1 MLKTV
6 NLTKTSDTFIGRTLA
21 EKYQIQNLWREGGL
35 GNIYRG
41 THRGMEKSVT
51 VKILS
56 PALAVDESIVKRFSD
71 EARTVS
77 HISHPNILNVTDF
90 GTDAEGAVYIVSE
103 ESEGETLKESI
114 AKQGKFSPERSIRIA
129 RQIASALSAA
139 HAAKVVHKNLTSEN
153 ILLTHAANG
162 AEIVKVLEFG
172 TNAAD
177 ENESLDEEAAPKN
190 LEYRSPEQCL
200 DSAEIDA
207 RSDIYS
213 AGVILYE
220 MLAGEVPFAAEK
232 PTDLMLKHTQQ
243 PPAPLSAFRNDL
255 NEEIEPVVLRA
266 LAKTPEMRCQT
277 ADEFADELNKI
288 AKNFDEV
295 ETVIIPKAQKFDE
308 QPNNIWKT
316 AFITLAGISV
326 LAIGLIYAT
335 QVKQSDIA
343 TVQTDENNKPVQPL
357 NPATG
362 MGEQGANLMVF
373 SPEMMSNINTNAA
386 DGMLPGDYNPLWN
399 QGYIPPQS
407 SQSQPQQSMNVPPTT
422 YTMPTGQMYDG
433 NVQQNNPFMPA
444 LEGDIVVVNTP
455 VATPTPKPTA
465 TPKATPTPAKNET
478 NTATPVSTPGTTKTP
493 VPKPSEEKKPT
504 SEKQVTSDKKQDTN

>member
-1 MLKTV
+1 M
-6 NLTKTSDTFIGRTLA
+6 SDKFIGQTLA
-21 EKYQIQNLWREGGL
+21 EKYRIEQLWRESGL
-35 GNIYRG
+35 GNVYRG
-41 THRGMEKSVT
+41 KHLGMEKDVT

-56 PALAVDESIVKRFSD
+56 PTLAIDEKIVKRFNE

-77 HISHPNILNVTDF
+77 HISHPNVLNVTDF
-90 GTDAEGAVYIVSE
+90 GSDKEGAVFIVSE
-103 ESEGETLKESI
+103 ESEGETLKDAI
-114 AKQGKFSPERSIRIA
+114 GKQGKFSPERAIRVA

-139 HAAKVVHKNLTSEN
+139 HAAGVVHKNLTSEN

-172 TNAAD
+172 ANAAD
-177 ENESLDEEAAPKN
+177 ENESLDEEIAPKN

-200 DSAEIDA
+200 NSAEIDA

-220 MLAGEVPFAAEK
+220 MLAGEVPFTAEK
-232 PTDLMLKHTQQ
+232 PTDLMLKHAQQ
-243 PPAPLSAFRNDL
+243 PPSPLSAFRTDL
-255 NEEIEPVVLRA
+255 NEEIEPVVLKS
-266 LAKTPEMRCQT
+266 LAKTPEMRYQT
-277 ADEFADELNKI
+277 ADEFAEDLNKI

-308 QPNNIWKT
+308 EPNNIWKT

-335 QVKQSDIA
+335 QVKQTDIS
-343 TVQTDENNKPVQPL
+343 TVQTDANGVPVQPL

-362 MGEQGANLMVF
+362 MGEQGANLMQF
-373 SPEMMSNINTNAA
+373 SPEMMSNINTNGT
-386 DGMLPGDYNPLWN
+386 DGMLSGDYNPLWN
-399 QGYIPPQS
+399 QGYIPQQQQPQS
-407 SQSQPQQSMNVPPTT
+407 NMNVPPTT
-422 YTMPTGQMYDG
+422 YVMPTGEVYDQT
-433 NVQQNNPFMPA
+433 VQPNNPFMPT
-444 LEGDIVVVNTP
+444 LEGDIVIVNQP

-465 TPKATPTPAKNET
+465 TPKTTPTPKTETSPTQANPTTTPAK
-478 NTATPVSTPGTTKTP
+478 PTTT
-493 VPKPSEEKKPT
+493 PKPNTEEKKPT

>member
-1 MLKTV
+1 M
-6 NLTKTSDTFIGRTLA
+6 SDKFIGQTLA
-21 EKYQIQNLWREGGL
+21 EKYQIEQLWRESGL
-35 GNIYRG
+35 GNVYRG
-41 THRGMEKSVT
+41 KHLGMEKDVT

-56 PALAVDESIVKRFSD
+56 PTLAIDEKIVKRFNE

-77 HISHPNILNVTDF
+77 HISHPNVLNVTDF
-90 GTDAEGAVYIVSE
+90 GSDKEGAFFIVSE
-103 ESEGETLKESI
+103 ESEGETLKDAI
-114 AKQGKFSPERSIRIA
+114 GKQGKFSPERAIRVA

-139 HAAKVVHKNLTSEN
+139 HAAGVVHKNLTSEN

-172 TNAAD
+172 ANAAD
-177 ENESLDEEAAPKN
+177 ENESLDEENAPRN
-190 LEYRSPEQCL
+190 LEYRSPEQCS
-200 DSAEIDA
+200 DSTEIDA

-220 MLAGEVPFAAEK
+220 MLAGEVPFSAEK
-232 PTDLMLKHTQQ
+232 PTDLMLKHAQQ
-243 PPAPLSAFRNDL
+243 PPSPLSAFRPDL
-255 NEEIEPVVLRA
+255 NEEIEPVVLQA
-266 LAKTPEMRCQT
+266 LAKTPEMRYQT
-277 ADEFADELNKI
+277 ADEFAEELNKI

-335 QVKQSDIA
+335 QVKQTDIS
-343 TVQTDENNKPVQPL
+343 TVQTDANGVPVQPL

-362 MGEQGANLMVF
+362 MGEQGANLMQF
-373 SPEMMSNINTNAA
+373 SPEMMSNINTNAT

-399 QGYIPPQS
+399 QGGI
-407 SQSQPQQSMNVPPTT
+407 PQQMLQQQQQSNMSVPTT
-422 YTMPTGQMYDG
+422 YVMPNGEVYDQ

-444 LEGDIVVVNTP
+444 LEGDIVIVNQP

-465 TPKATPTPAKNET
+465 TPKATPTPKTET
-478 NTATPVSTPGTTKTP
+478 SPTPAATPATPVKTP
-493 VPKPSEEKKPT
+493 VTKPTEEKKPT
-504 SEKQVTSDKKQDTN
+504 SEKQVTSDKKQDTE

>member
-1 MLKTV
+1 MRGVKKV

-114 AKQGKFSPERSIRIA
+114 AKQGKFSAERAIRIA

-139 HAAKVVHKNLTSEN
+139 HAAGVVHKNLTSEN

-172 TNAAD
+172 ANAAD
-177 ENESLDEEAAPKN
+177 ENESLDEESVPKN

-220 MLAGEVPFAAEK
+220 MLAGEVPFTAEK

-243 PPAPLSAFRNDL
+243 PPAPLSAFRQDL

-266 LAKTPEMRCQT
+266 LAKTPEMRYQT
-277 ADEFADELNKI
+277 ADEFAQELNKI

-308 QPNNIWKT
+308 EPNNIWKT

-343 TVQTDENNKPVQPL
+343 TVQTDANGQPVQPL

-362 MGEQGANLMVF
+362 MGEQSANLMQY
-373 SPEMMSNINTNAA
+373 SLQDLANMNANTAN
-386 DGMLPGDYNPLWN
+386 GMLPGDYNPLWN
-399 QGYIPPQS
+399 QGYV
-407 SQSQPQQSMNVPPTT
+407 PQQQQTQPSNMNVPPTT
-422 YTMPTGQMYDG
+422 YTMPTGQTYDT
-433 NVQQNNPFMPA
+433 NVQQNNPFMPD
-444 LEGDIVVVNTP
+444 LDITVGNTP

-465 TPKATPTPAKNET
+465 TPKATPAPAKTET
-478 NTATPVSTPGTTKTP
+478 NTANPVQTTPKTTSTPAPKT
-493 VPKPSEEKKPT
+493 EEKKPT

>member
-1 MLKTV
+1 M
-6 NLTKTSDTFIGRTLA
+6 SDKFIGQTLA
-21 EKYQIQNLWREGGL
+21 EKYRIEHLWRESGL
-35 GNIYRG
+35 GNVYRG
-41 THRGMEKSVT
+41 KHLGMEKDVT

-56 PALAVDESIVKRFSD
+56 PTLAIDEKIVKRFNE

-77 HISHPNILNVTDF
+77 HISHPNVLNVTDF
-90 GTDAEGAVYIVSE
+90 GSDKEGAVFIVSE
-103 ESEGETLKESI
+103 ESEGETLKDAIGKE
-114 AKQGKFSPERSIRIA
+114 GKFSPERAIRVA

-139 HAAKVVHKNLTSEN
+139 HAAGVVHKNLTSEN

-172 TNAAD
+172 ANAAD
-177 ENESLDEEAAPKN
+177 ENESLDEEIMPRN
-190 LEYRSPEQCL
+190 LEYRSPEQCS

-220 MLAGEVPFAAEK
+220 MLAGEVPFTAEK
-232 PTDLMLKHTQQ
+232 PTDLMLKHAQQ
-243 PPAPLSAFRNDL
+243 PPSPLSAFRTDL
-255 NEEIEPVVLRA
+255 NEEIEPVVLQA
-266 LAKTPEMRCQT
+266 LAKTPEMRYQT
-277 ADEFADELNKI
+277 ADEFAEELNKI
-288 AKNFDEV
+288 AKNFDEI

-335 QVKQSDIA
+335 QVKQTDIS
-343 TVQTDENNKPVQPL
+343 TVQTDANGVPVQPL

-362 MGEQGANLMVF
+362 MGEQGANLMQF
-373 SPEMMSNINTNAA
+373 STEMMSNMNTNAI

-399 QGYIPPQS
+399 QGGI
-407 SQSQPQQSMNVPPTT
+407 PQQMLQQQQSNMSVPTT
-422 YTMPTGQMYDG
+422 YVMPTGEVYDG
-433 NVQQNNPFMPA
+433 NVQQNNPFMPP
-444 LEGDIVVVNTP
+444 LEGDIIIVNQP

-465 TPKATPTPAKNET
+465 TPKTTPTPKVENNPTPAVT
-478 NTATPVSTPGTTKTP
+478 PATPVKTP
-493 VPKPSEEKKPT
+493 VTKPTEEKKPT
-504 SEKQVTSDKKQDTN
+504 SEKQVTSDKKQDTE